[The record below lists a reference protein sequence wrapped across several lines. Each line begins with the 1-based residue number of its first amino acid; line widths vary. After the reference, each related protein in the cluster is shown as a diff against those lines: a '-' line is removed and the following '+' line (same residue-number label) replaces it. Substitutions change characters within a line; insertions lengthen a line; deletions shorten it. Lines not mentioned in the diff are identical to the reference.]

1 MALTFNAKWRFQF
14 VQGRVY
20 ILSRSGVDVLVKFSV
35 DIFDKNC
42 PFSNVFDGF
51 RTFFDVDNLCKN
63 GVDNL

>member
-20 ILSRSGVDVLVKFSV
+20 ILSRIGVDNLVKFSA

-42 PFSNVFDGF
+42 PFSNAFDGF
-51 RTFFDVDNLCKN
+51 RTCFVVDNLGKN